1 MRRASRSRFV
11 APLLTLAV
19 LYQAPVAAVAQQR
32 GAAAPN
38 QVPRPPQPDPFRF
51 QMLGPAEGGRIASIT
66 GVPGDLRVWYVGAA
80 SGGIWKSVDSGA
92 TFRPVFDSM
101 NVQAIGALAVA
112 PSKPSTV
119 WAGTGEA
126 WAIRDADL
134 MGDGVYK
141 STDSGT
147 TWTNMGLHE
156 TGRIQR
162 ILIHPTNP
170 NIVFVCALGRA
181 TGPQHERGVFRT
193 TDGGKTW
200 TQVLFVD
207 ENTGC
212 SGLTMD
218 ARNPNVLF
226 AGTWQVVLHTWAMF
240 SGGPGS
246 GIYVSRDGGTTWSK
260 VEHPGLPKPPLG
272 KIDVAIAPTNSRRV
286 YALIQTADQ
295 GSVWRSDDAGKSW
308 KVVNYQRALIGRAG
322 YYIHLAVSSGNA
334 DEILVANSSF
344 FQSKDGGKTFADVP
358 GGGDN
363 HDIWIDPKNPNH
375 FGLTNDL
382 GARITHDHGKSFQS
396 IVLPI
401 AQMYHVAVDN
411 QIPYWVYGNRQDNG
425 TMRGPS
431 TAPEATTA
439 ARGIAAGAG
448 RGRGG
453 GRGAADSTA
462 GRGGRAGGR
471 GPTVRGDTSGA
482 RVAARGGGGDVG
494 RGGPRP
500 DTTNADST
508 GGRGGGGGGFGG
520 TSTWDHG
527 LGGCE
532 SGFTLPDLTDPNII
546 WASCYGNEVTRYD
559 HRQKRAR
566 SVSPWIHTLDSPPNK
581 LKYRCHW
588 TPPLAIDPFDHNT
601 VYYGCQVVF
610 KTSNGGQS
618 WSVISPDLSTRD
630 SSRIV
635 SSGGIVEDN
644 LGQFYGELV
653 FAIAPSDAQQGLI
666 WAGTNDGKLWYT
678 RDGGGNWTDVTSN
691 LNAAGLPVW
700 GTVRKIEPSHFDP
713 ATAYVAVDFHM
724 MDNRKP
730 YIFKTTNY
738 GQTWKNITGDLPAT
752 HPLDYVMAVTENPN
766 RQGMLFA
773 GTAHGFYYTLD
784 DGSHW
789 TEFDEGLPHSAVSWI
804 VVPKLWHDVVV
815 STYGRGIF
823 VLRDIA
829 PLERQG
835 QIADAD
841 VVLYPPHPGYRQARS
856 GRAEITFSLKTATP
870 RPVRVEILD
879 SANAVVRTLQVP
891 TRAGYNRAA
900 WDLRY
905 DPPHTVAM
913 RTVAPDNPHIF
924 EEARFRN
931 RPTRP
936 VTHWGIQG
944 AQTSGPIALPGKYS
958 VRLTVNGKTET
969 QPLTILR
976 DPEIK
981 ASNADLI
988 ASTAAQIRVRNAMTA
1003 AADMVNRLETM
1014 RRQVADQMKANTEK
1028 PDVERALSDL
1038 DKKMMDVELRL
1049 LSRSDM
1055 NSDDKYYVEPYR
1067 IYMSLIWLNGVVNS
1081 GAGDVAG
1088 GADYPPT
1095 DAALAWLADL
1105 EKQLAEAKDAY
1116 KAIVENDVAAFNKSM
1131 DGKVPAITETLR
1143 PVVP

>member
-1 MRRASRSRFV
+1 M
-11 APLLTLAV
+11 
-19 LYQAPVAAVAQQR
+19 
-32 GAAAPN
+32 
-38 QVPRPPQPDPFRF
+38 
-51 QMLGPAEGGRIASIT
+51 
-66 GVPGDLRVWYVGAA
+66 
-80 SGGIWKSVDSGA
+80 
-92 TFRPVFDSM
+92 
-101 NVQAIGALAVA
+101 
-112 PSKPSTV
+112 
-119 WAGTGEA
+119 
-126 WAIRDADL
+126 
-134 MGDGVYK
+134 
-141 STDSGT
+141 
-147 TWTNMGLHE
+147 
-156 TGRIQR
+156 
-162 ILIHPTNP
+162 
-170 NIVFVCALGRA
+170 
-181 TGPQHERGVFRT
+181 
-193 TDGGKTW
+193 
-200 TQVLFVD
+200 
-207 ENTGC
+207 
-212 SGLTMD
+212 
-218 ARNPNVLF
+218 
-226 AGTWQVVLHTWAMF
+226 
-240 SGGPGS
+240 
-246 GIYVSRDGGTTWSK
+246 
-260 VEHPGLPKPPLG
+260 
-272 KIDVAIAPTNSRRV
+272 
-286 YALIQTADQ
+286 
-295 GSVWRSDDAGKSW
+295 
-308 KVVNYQRALIGRAG
+308 
-322 YYIHLAVSSGNA
+322 
-334 DEILVANSSF
+334 
-344 FQSKDGGKTFADVP
+344 
-358 GGGDN
+358 
-363 HDIWIDPKNPNH
+363 
-375 FGLTNDL
+375 
-382 GARITHDHGKSFQS
+382 
-396 IVLPI
+396 
-401 AQMYHVAVDN
+401 
-411 QIPYWVYGNRQDNG
+411 
-425 TMRGPS
+425 
-431 TAPEATTA
+431 
-439 ARGIAAGAG
+439 
-448 RGRGG
+448 
-453 GRGAADSTA
+453 
-462 GRGGRAGGR
+462 
-471 GPTVRGDTSGA
+471 
-482 RVAARGGGGDVG
+482 
-494 RGGPRP
+494 
-500 DTTNADST
+500 
-508 GGRGGGGGGFGG
+508 
-520 TSTWDHG
+520 
-527 LGGCE
+527 
-532 SGFTLPDLTDPNII
+532 
-546 WASCYGNEVTRYD
+546 
-559 HRQKRAR
+559 
-566 SVSPWIHTLDSPPNK
+566 
-581 LKYRCHW
+581 
-588 TPPLAIDPFDHNT
+588 
-601 VYYGCQVVF
+601 YYGCQVVF

-1038 DKKMMDVELRL
+1038 DKKMLDVELRL

>member
-1 MRRASRSRFV
+1 MRLRSCLS
-11 APLLTLAV
+11 LLALCVTSAL
-19 LYQAPVAAVAQQR
+19 PAQQH
-32 GAAAPN
+32 GATPPN
-38 QVPRPPQPDPFRF
+38 QNPARRPPQPDPFRF
-51 QMLGPAEGGRIASIT
+51 QMLGPAEGGRIAAIT

-80 SGGIWKSVDSGA
+80 SGGVWKSIDSGA

-101 NVQAIGALAVA
+101 RVQAIGALAVA
-112 PSKPSTV
+112 PSRPATV

-134 MGDGVYK
+134 IGDGVYK

-147 TWTNMGLHE
+147 TWTNMGLRE

-162 ILIHPTNP
+162 ILVHPTNP

-212 SGLTMD
+212 SGLTID
-218 ARNPNVLF
+218 AKNPKVLF
-226 AGTWQVVLHTWAMF
+226 AGTWQVVMHTWAMF

-246 GIYVSRDGGTTWSK
+246 GIYVSRDGGSTWTRIQ
-260 VEHPGLPKPPLG
+260 HPGLPKSPVG
-272 KIDVAIAPTNSRRV
+272 KIDVAVAPTNSNRV

-295 GSVWRSDDAGKSW
+295 GSVWRSDDGGRAW

-322 YYIHLAVSSGNA
+322 YYIHLAVSSGSA

-344 FQSKDGGKTFADVP
+344 FQSKDGGKSFAEVP
-358 GGGDN
+358 WGGDN

-396 IVLPI
+396 IALPI

-411 QIPYWVYGNRQDNG
+411 QVPYWVYGNRQDNG

-439 ARGIAAGAG
+439 TRGIAAGAG

-453 GRGAADSTA
+453 GGRA
-462 GRGGRAGGR
+462 GRGGADTAAGRGRAGGR
-471 GPTVRGDTSGA
+471 GPGVRGDTSAA
-482 RVAARGGGGDVG
+482 RLAARGGTDAG
-494 RGGPRP
+494 RTGTRP
-500 DTTNADST
+500 DSANADST
-508 GGRGGGGGGFGG
+508 AGGRGGGGFGG
-520 TSTWDHG
+520 SSTWDHG

-532 SGFTLPDLTDPNII
+532 SGFTLPDPTDPNIV
-546 WASCYGNEVTRYD
+546 WASCYGDAVTRYD
-559 HRQKRAR
+559 HRVKRAR
-566 SVSPWIHTLDSPPNK
+566 SVSPWIHTLDSPPDK

-630 SSRIV
+630 PSRIV

-653 FAIAPSDAQQGLI
+653 FAIAPSDAQRGLI
-666 WAGTNDGKLWYT
+666 WAGTNDGKVWYT
-678 RDGGGNWTDVTSN
+678 KDGGGTWTDATN
-691 LNAAGLPVW
+691 GLTAAGLPTW

-730 YIFKTTNY
+730 YIFKTTDF
-738 GQTWKNITGDLPAT
+738 GATWRNVTGDLPSA

-766 RQGMLFA
+766 RRGMLFA
-773 GTAHGFYYTLD
+773 GTGRGFYYSLD
-784 DGSHW
+784 DGAHW
-789 TEFDEGLPHSAVSWI
+789 TEFDEGLPHTAVSWI
-804 VVPKLWHDVVV
+804 VVPKQWHDVVV

-829 PLERQG
+829 PLELKG
-835 QIADAD
+835 QVADAD
-841 VVLYPPHPGYRQARS
+841 VTLYPPHPGYRQARS
-856 GRAEITFSLKTATP
+856 GRADITFALKAASP
-870 RPVRVEILD
+870 RPARVEILD
-879 SANAVVRTLQVP
+879 SAGAVMRTLQVP
-891 TRAGYNRAA
+891 TRVGYNRAV
-900 WDLRY
+900 WDVRY
-905 DPPHTVAM
+905 DPPHTVAL
-913 RTVAPDNPHIF
+913 RTAAPDNPHIF
-924 EEARFRN
+924 EEPRFHN
-931 RPTRP
+931 RTTRP

-944 AQTSGPIALPGKYS
+944 AQVSGPIAVPGTYS
-958 VRLTVNGKTET
+958 VRLLVNGKTKT

-976 DPEIK
+976 DPDIATSE
-981 ASNADLI
+981 ADLV
-988 ASTAAQIRVRNAMTA
+988 ASTATQIRVRNAMTA
-1003 AADMVNRLETM
+1003 SADLVNRLEIM
-1014 RRQVADQMKANTEK
+1014 RKQIADQVKANAEK
-1028 PDVERALSDL
+1028 PDIERALSDL

-1067 IYMSLIWLNGVVNS
+1067 IYMSLIWLNGEVNS

-1088 GADYPPT
+1088 GADAPPT
-1095 DAALAWLADL
+1095 DASLAWLADL
-1105 EKQLAEAKDAY
+1105 EKQLAAAKDAY
-1116 KAIVENDVAAFNKSM
+1116 KSLVETDVAAFNQSM
-1131 DGKVPAITETLR
+1131 DGKLPAIVETLR
-1143 PVVP
+1143 AVQP